1 MFIQDPGRH
10 VPELLQALDNPDTWL
25 VACYCAA
32 WCDTCGDYQGAFE
45 ALSQRY
51 PQHLFLW
58 IDVEDSPE
66 LLDDLD
72 VENFPTLLIQTKG
85 QTRFFG
91 TMLPYIGHLERMLQ
105 AVSEEPDS
113 SVDGPGDL
121 RELLAA
127 SA

>member
-1 MFIQDPGRH
+1 MFVQNPGQH
-10 VPELLQALDNPDTWL
+10 VPQLLQALDNPNTWL

-32 WCDTCGDYQGAFE
+32 WCDTCGDYRGAFQ
-45 ALSQRY
+45 ALSERY

-58 IDVEDSPE
+58 VDVEDHPE

-72 VENFPTLLIQTKG
+72 VENFPTLLIQTGG

-105 AVSEEPDS
+105 AVHEEPDS
-113 SVDGPGDL
+113 SAPGPTDL
-121 RELLAA
+121 RVLLAA
-127 SA
+127 LV